1 MKGFN
6 MKRFTILT
14 LFLIG
19 CSSTSSNFLDFQG
32 PKKTQSDTTIEDFK
46 SRVGYLASDKLGG
59 RSAGSKGDILARD
72 YMVDLFE
79 KSSSSVTIQEFEVIT
94 NRRTQETAITYNV
107 IGVLPGNDPEL
118 KDEFVIVGGHY
129 DTTPN
134 PPKARRLFFDNINN
148 GADDNASG
156 TAMVLELFEKYAST
170 NSHKRT
176 LVFILFGGEELGL
189 LGSKHYAENPT
200 INLDKVQLMVNLD
213 MIGRLDEDKNVYL
226 GGVPTAYGLDK
237 AIKPFIESSKLNVTS
252 YQHTASGVRSLF
264 SRSDHYNFYK
274 KDVPSLFFFTGI
286 HKDYHTPRD
295 EANLVNYEGLKLISD
310 LAEKVIDNAANRN
323 DRFEF
328 RELPK
333 LEEESERTPARMK
346 VSLGIMPDYAHQ
358 GSGLKIDS
366 VIDKRP
372 AKNSG
377 MKDGDVVIKIQDTMI
392 DDIYKYMEILS
403 KIEPGT
409 KVQATVLRNNEELNI
424 DVQF

>member
-107 IGVLPGNDPEL
+107 VGVLPGNDPVL

-200 INLDKVQLMVNLD
+200 IDLDKVQLMVNLD

-264 SRSDHYNFYK
+264 SRSDHYNFYR

-377 MKDGDVVIKIQDTMI
+377 MKDGDVVIKIQDIMI

>member
-1 MKGFN
+1 

-32 PKKTQSDTTIEDFK
+32 PKKTQSDTTVEDFK

-79 KSSSSVTIQEFEVIT
+79 KSSSSVSIQEFEVIT

-107 IGVLPGNDPEL
+107 IGVLPGNDPVL

-358 GSGLKIDS
+358 GSGIKIDS

-377 MKDGDVVIKIQDTMI
+377 MKDGDCLLYTSPSPRDKRQSRMP
-392 DDIYKYMEILS
+392 S
-403 KIEPGT
+403 S
-409 KVQATVLRNNEELNI
+409 A
-424 DVQF
+424 

>member
-1 MKGFN
+1 

-377 MKDGDVVIKIQDTMI
+377 MKDGDVVIKIQDIMI

-403 KIEPGT
+403 KIEPGSS
-409 KVQATVLRNNEELNI
+409 VQATVLRNNEELNI

>member
-1 MKGFN
+1 

-107 IGVLPGNDPEL
+107 IGVLPGNDPLL

-264 SRSDHYNFYK
+264 SRSDHYNFYR

-377 MKDGDVVIKIQDTMI
+377 MKDGDVVIKIQDIMI

>member
-1 MKGFN
+1 

-189 LGSKHYAENPT
+189 LGSKHYSENPT

-377 MKDGDVVIKIQDTMI
+377 MKDGDVLIKIQDTMI

-409 KVQATVLRNNEELNI
+409 KVQTTVLRNNEELNI

>member
-32 PKKTQSDTTIEDFK
+32 PKKTQSDTTVEDFK

-107 IGVLPGNDPEL
+107 IGVLPGNDPVL

-409 KVQATVLRNNEELNI
+409 KVQTTVLRNNEELNI

>member
-79 KSSSSVTIQEFEVIT
+79 KSSSSVSIQEFEVIT

-107 IGVLPGNDPEL
+107 IGVLPGNDPVL

-346 VSLGIMPDYAHQ
+346 VSLGIMPDYSHQ

>member
-1 MKGFN
+1 MKGSN
-6 MKRFTILT
+6 MKSLIILT
-14 LFLIG
+14 IFLVG
-19 CSSTSSNFLDFQG
+19 CSSNASSFLDFQST
-32 PKKTQSDTTIEDFK
+32 KKTQSDTTVEDFK
-46 SRVGYLASDKLGG
+46 TRVGYLASDKLGG

-79 KSSSSVTIQEFEVIT
+79 KSSSSVTVQEFEVIT
-94 NRRTQETAITYNV
+94 NRRTQETAVTYNV
-107 IGVLPGNDPEL
+107 IGVLPGNDPKL
-118 KDEFVIVGGHY
+118 KEEFVIIGGHY

-134 PPKARRLFFDNINN
+134 PPKARKLFFDNINN

-170 NSHKRT
+170 NNHKRT

-200 INLDKVQLMVNLD
+200 ISLEKVQLMVNLD

-237 AIKPFIESSKLNVTS
+237 AIKPFIDSSNLNVTS

-295 EANLVNYEGLKLISD
+295 EADLVNYEGLKLISD
-310 LAEKVIDNAANRN
+310 LAENVINNAANRE

-328 RELPK
+328 MALPK

-346 VSLGIMPDYAHQ
+346 VSLGVMPDYAHQ
-358 GSGLKIDS
+358 GKGLKIDS
-366 VIDKRP
+366 VIDNKP

-377 MKDGDVVIKIQDTMI
+377 MKDGDIVIKIQDTVI

-403 KIEPGT
+403 KIEPGS
-409 KVQATVLRNNEELNI
+409 KAQATVLRNDEEVMI

>member
-1 MKGFN
+1 

-32 PKKTQSDTTIEDFK
+32 PKKTQSDTTVEDFK

-79 KSSSSVTIQEFEVIT
+79 KFSSSVTIQEFEVIT

-107 IGVLPGNDPEL
+107 IGVLPGNDPVL

-409 KVQATVLRNNEELNI
+409 KVQTTVLRNNEELNI

>member
-1 MKGFN
+1 

-19 CSSTSSNFLDFQG
+19 CSSTSSNFMDFQG

-107 IGVLPGNDPEL
+107 IGVLPGNDPSL

-358 GSGLKIDS
+358 GSGIKIDS

>member
-32 PKKTQSDTTIEDFK
+32 PKKTQSDTTVEDFK

-107 IGVLPGNDPEL
+107 IGVLPGNDPVL

-409 KVQATVLRNNEELNI
+409 KVQATILRNNEELNI

>member
-107 IGVLPGNDPEL
+107 IGVLPGNDPLL

-264 SRSDHYNFYK
+264 SRSDHYNFYR

-377 MKDGDVVIKIQDTMI
+377 MKDGDVVIKIQDIMI

>member
-1 MKGFN
+1 

-32 PKKTQSDTTIEDFK
+32 PKKTQSDTTVEDFK

-79 KSSSSVTIQEFEVIT
+79 KSSSSVSIQEFEVIT

-107 IGVLPGNDPEL
+107 IGVLPGNDPVL

-346 VSLGIMPDYAHQ
+346 VSLGIMPDYSHQ

>member
-1 MKGFN
+1 

-32 PKKTQSDTTIEDFK
+32 PKKTQSDTTVEDFK

-107 IGVLPGNDPEL
+107 IGVLPGNDPSL

-200 INLDKVQLMVNLD
+200 IDLDKVQLMVNLD

-310 LAEKVIDNAANRN
+310 LAEKVIDNAANRD
-323 DRFEF
+323 DRLEF

-409 KVQATVLRNNEELNI
+409 KVQATILRNNEELNI

>member
-1 MKGFN
+1 

-19 CSSTSSNFLDFQG
+19 CSSTSSNLLDFQG

-107 IGVLPGNDPEL
+107 IGVLPGNDPSL

-134 PPKARRLFFDNINN
+134 PPKASRLFFDNINN

-213 MIGRLDEDKNVYL
+213 MIGRLDEDNNVYL

-310 LAEKVIDNAANRN
+310 LAEKVIDNAANRD

-409 KVQATVLRNNEELNI
+409 KVQATILRNNEELNI

>member
-1 MKGFN
+1 

-32 PKKTQSDTTIEDFK
+32 PKKTQSDTTVEDFK

-79 KSSSSVTIQEFEVIT
+79 KSSSSVSIQEFEVIT

-107 IGVLPGNDPEL
+107 IGVLPGNDPVL

-189 LGSKHYAENPT
+189 LGSKHYADNPT

-409 KVQATVLRNNEELNI
+409 KVQATILRNNEELNI

>member
-1 MKGFN
+1 

-107 IGVLPGNDPEL
+107 IGVLPGNDPVL

-409 KVQATVLRNNEELNI
+409 KVQATILRNNEELNI

>member
-1 MKGFN
+1 

-32 PKKTQSDTTIEDFK
+32 PKKTQSDTTVEDFK

-79 KSSSSVTIQEFEVIT
+79 KSSSSVTVQEFEVIT
-94 NRRTQETAITYNV
+94 NRRTKETAITYNV
-107 IGVLPGNDPEL
+107 IGVLPGNDPVL

-200 INLDKVQLMVNLD
+200 IDLDKVQLMVNLD

-409 KVQATVLRNNEELNI
+409 KVQTTVLRNNEELNI

>member
-1 MKGFN
+1 

-19 CSSTSSNFLDFQG
+19 CSSTSSSFLDFQG

-377 MKDGDVVIKIQDTMI
+377 MKDGDVVIKIQDIMI

>member
-1 MKGFN
+1 MKVFN

-32 PKKTQSDTTIEDFK
+32 PKKTQSDTTVEDFK

-79 KSSSSVTIQEFEVIT
+79 KYSSSVSIQEFEVIT

-107 IGVLPGNDPEL
+107 IGVLPGNDPVL

-156 TAMVLELFEKYAST
+156 TAMVLELFEKYASK

-189 LGSKHYAENPT
+189 LGSKHYADNPT

-346 VSLGIMPDYAHQ
+346 VSLGIMPDYSHQ

-403 KIEPGT
+403 KIEPGS

>member
-1 MKGFN
+1 

-19 CSSTSSNFLDFQG
+19 CSSASSNFLDFQG
-32 PKKTQSDTTIEDFK
+32 PKKTQSDTTVEDFK

-79 KSSSSVTIQEFEVIT
+79 KSSPSVTVQEFEVVT
-94 NRRTQETAITYNV
+94 NRRTKETAITYNV
-107 IGVLPGNDPEL
+107 IGVLPGNDPLL
-118 KDEFVIVGGHY
+118 KDEFVIIGGHY

-200 INLDKVQLMVNLD
+200 IDLDKVQLMVNLD

-323 DRFEF
+323 DRFKF
-328 RELPK
+328 KELPK

-377 MKDGDVVIKIQDTMI
+377 MKDGDIVIKIQDTVI

-403 KIEPGT
+403 KIEPGS
-409 KVQATVLRNNEELNI
+409 KAKATVLRNDEEVMI

>member
-1 MKGFN
+1 

-32 PKKTQSDTTIEDFK
+32 PKKTQSDTTVEDFK

-107 IGVLPGNDPEL
+107 IGVLPGNDPVL

-213 MIGRLDEDKNVYL
+213 MIGRLDEDNNVYL

-409 KVQATVLRNNEELNI
+409 KVQTTVLRNNEELNI

>member
-1 MKGFN
+1 

-32 PKKTQSDTTIEDFK
+32 PKKTQSDTTVEDFK

-107 IGVLPGNDPEL
+107 VGVLPGNDPVL

-134 PPKARRLFFDNINN
+134 PPKARRLFFDYINN

-200 INLDKVQLMVNLD
+200 IDLDKVQLMVNLD

-346 VSLGIMPDYAHQ
+346 VSLGIMPDYSHQ

>member
-1 MKGFN
+1 MKWFN

-32 PKKTQSDTTIEDFK
+32 PKKTQSDTTVEDFK

-107 IGVLPGNDPEL
+107 IGVLPGNDPVL

-377 MKDGDVVIKIQDTMI
+377 MKDGDVLIKIQDTMI